1 MEYAEE
7 GFADLEDKLF
17 DQYIELKV
25 DPILGELE
33 ERMYEGRFEW
43 SSCKEPLSVRDYVKD
58 SITQIVEVCQQ
69 DTIIIVVFCCFFC
82 ILFICICVIRTTAM
96 T

>member
-58 SITQIVEVCQQ
+58 SITQIVEVCQLTQ
-69 DTIIIVVFCCFFC
+69 LLHCMYLFDKNYCDEIRAL
-82 ILFICICVIRTTAM
+82 ILIKI
-96 T
+96 

>member
-69 DTIIIVVFCCFFC
+69 DTIIIVVFFFAFSAFY
-82 ILFICICVIRTTAM
+82 LFVFV
-96 T
+96 